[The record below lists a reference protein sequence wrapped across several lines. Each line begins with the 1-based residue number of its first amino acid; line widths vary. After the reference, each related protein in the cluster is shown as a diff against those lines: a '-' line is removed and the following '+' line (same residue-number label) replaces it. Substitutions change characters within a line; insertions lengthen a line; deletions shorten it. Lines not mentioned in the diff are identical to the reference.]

1 MPGACNERSGGRG
14 SAGQRGRS
22 RRVCRGDGRN
32 GGRATASADDGADH
46 AGGARRGGAGGAGG
60 GFGAE
65 AASEIRVSFGD
76 CQGGRRGVNMRGP
89 YGGVPCGSRWWLALT
104 GGCMAARGGGLGLGG
119 AAAADQLRG
128 ADGGYGGPPIDDC
141 VPEEGV

>member
-1 MPGACNERSGGRG
+1 
-14 SAGQRGRS
+14 
-22 RRVCRGDGRN
+22 
-32 GGRATASADDGADH
+32 
-46 AGGARRGGAGGAGG
+46 
-60 GFGAE
+60 
-65 AASEIRVSFGD
+65 
-76 CQGGRRGVNMRGP
+76 MRGT

-141 VPEEGV
+141 VPEEGVGSVWRAHLTTGYAAPAAAFWTLTRGATEQLGDGPTPG